1 MARDIEQELD
11 ELKYQI
17 GDLKKALAVTL
28 LESRQ
33 GAKQAPVESEKA
45 GETERNQYTEGSK
58 SFEGIKGMEDIE
70 ESGDK
75 DPAIQDMLDRME
87 YARGNSGESG
97 RVTYLG
103 VFAGGERRYRW
114 MERGVNTDDL
124 LQLIENRSAEKVL
137 NCIGSNER
145 LNILLAL
152 LKEPMS
158 VAALVEKC
166 GYNTTGQV
174 YHHLKPLIAAALV
187 SEDKNAAKGTYYVQ
201 PHRVQG
207 LIMLLAGIHD
217 MVSAEKTKG
226 VWGSEA
232 EVHKGA
238 TQVDER
244 HIVTMKETQKIID
257 AFFASTDPPVLKTL
271 SSSEKK
277 KLVILRVIAKQFE
290 RGTRYSEGEVN
301 RILEPIY
308 EDFASI
314 RRHLIEYGFM
324 ERTQD
329 CSEYWLS

>member
-1 MARDIEQELD
+1 MTRDIEQELD
-11 ELKYQI
+11 EIKYQI
-17 GDLKKALAVTL
+17 GDIKKALAVTL

-33 GAKQAPVESEKA
+33 GEKQTQADAKK
-45 GETERNQYTEGSK
+45 
-58 SFEGIKGMEDIE
+58 IE
-70 ESGDK
+70 EAEETAGQ

-87 YARGNSGESG
+87 YARSNSGESG

-103 VFAGGERRYRW
+103 VFAGGERRYKW
-114 MERGVNTDDL
+114 MEKGVNTDEL

-137 NCIGSNER
+137 SCIGSNER
-145 LNILLAL
+145 LSILLAL

-207 LIMLLAGIHD
+207 IIMLLAGVHD
-217 MVSAEKTKG
+217 MLNAEKTKG

-232 EVHKGA
+232 EIHRGA

-244 HIVTMKETQKIID
+244 YMVTMEETQKIID
-257 AFFASTDPPVLKTL
+257 SFFTSLDPPVLKTL

-277 KLVILRVIAKQFE
+277 KLVILRVITEQFE
-290 RGTRYSEGEVN
+290 RGTRYSEAEVN
-301 RILEPIY
+301 KILEPIY
-308 EDFASI
+308 GDFATI